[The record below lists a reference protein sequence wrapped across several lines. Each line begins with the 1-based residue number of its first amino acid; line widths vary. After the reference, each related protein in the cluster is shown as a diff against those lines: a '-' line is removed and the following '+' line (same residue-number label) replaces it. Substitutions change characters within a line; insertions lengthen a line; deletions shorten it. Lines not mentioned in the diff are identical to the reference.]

1 MDLPTDPRK
10 IAERIRRYE
19 RALRRDLE
27 TIGSIDDGAGKRYLL
42 GALYL
47 ALGDVQGALES
58 YAWLQ
63 KVVPDDSGEP
73 VDYLCWTLA
82 LYRAGDRPAASRKL
96 VQTMLRNLYLIP
108 ALIGVAQPRLD
119 IWHGSNWAEP
129 EYAEYGVAEVATL
142 WDADALAWARRDWES
157 AAVQRVRERYL
168 QLWRQLSHEPVG
180 PTRSR
185 LVRAMARM
193 RSG

>member
-1 MDLPTDPRK
+1 M
-10 IAERIRRYE
+10 A
-19 RALRRDLE
+19 
-27 TIGSIDDGAGKRYLL
+27 
-42 GALYL
+42 
-47 ALGDVQGALES
+47 
-58 YAWLQ
+58 Q

-108 ALIGVAQPRLD
+108 ALIGIAQPRLD

-129 EYAEYGVAEVATL
+129 DYAEYGVTEVAAL
-142 WDADALAWARRDWES
+142 WDADALEWARHEWES

-168 QLWRQLSHEPVG
+168 QLWMQLSHEPVG

-185 LVRAMARM
+185 LVEAMSRM
-193 RSG
+193 HSE